1 MERAVK
7 RTGGRGNESRN
18 ESRNESKKM
27 KSGSNADKL
36 SGSAPIPRFI
46 RPHPS
51 ARVFN

>member
-1 MERAVK
+1 MEKAVK
-7 RTGGRGNESRN
+7 RTGGGGN

-51 ARVFN
+51 ARLFN

>member
-1 MERAVK
+1 MEKAVK
-7 RTGGRGNESRN
+7 RTGGGRN

-51 ARVFN
+51 ARLFN